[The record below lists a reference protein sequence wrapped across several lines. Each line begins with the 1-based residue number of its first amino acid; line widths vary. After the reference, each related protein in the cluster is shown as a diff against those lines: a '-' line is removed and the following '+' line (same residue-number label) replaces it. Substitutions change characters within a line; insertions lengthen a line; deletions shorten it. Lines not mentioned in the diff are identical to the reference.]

1 MSVSA
6 TIKAS
11 VSGAQSGALDLG
23 TVQFPFALA
32 ANSSYSDGTAA
43 GMVDRVFTD
52 SRTLAASA
60 TEDLDLAGSLTDA
73 LGATLTMAKL
83 KFVMI
88 KAASGNTNDVVL
100 SRPTTNGV
108 PLFEAAD
115 DAIRIKPGGCFM
127 WVVPGSGVTVTA
139 GTGDL
144 LTLTNS
150 AAGTSVSYDIVLMG
164 TSA

>member
-11 VSGAQSGALDLG
+11 VSGSQSGAKDLG
-23 TVQFPFALA
+23 TVSFPFALA
-32 ANSSYSDGTAA
+32 ANSSLADGTGA
-43 GMVDRVFTD
+43 GQADVLFTD

-100 SRPTTNGV
+100 SRPAANGV
-108 PLFEAAD
+108 PLFDAAGD
-115 DAIRIKPGGCFM
+115 SIAIKPGGVFM
-127 WVVPGSGVTVTA
+127 WAVPGSGVTVTA